1 MRLNSKSILLC
12 NKSRVKCWII
22 LTFQRIADEGWVD
35 WRRNLQTMLSSSMG
49 DAIAS
54 RGLMDAARSS
64 GLRVSV
70 PLSFHV
76 KSSELVLL
84 KANYK

>member
-12 NKSRVKCWII
+12 KSRVKCWNI
-22 LTFQRIADEGWVD
+22 LTFQRIADEGRED

-54 RGLMDAARSS
+54 GGLMDAARSS

>member
-1 MRLNSKSILLC
+1 MRLNSKYILLC

-22 LTFQRIADEGWVD
+22 LTFQRIADEGWED

-54 RGLMDAARSS
+54 RGLMDAVHSS

>member
-64 GLRVSV
+64 GLMVSV